1 MTTQATINKGDM
13 FVGSWGYDQ
22 TQYSI
27 YRVVEAKG
35 QFVTVEGTNGWSRF
49 DCNDLAVGSTV
60 KIYEYQAWDDLTD
73 AERKD
78 FESRGFNRWNYN
90 DWKREEAKKAAE
102 IRTIVKMGRVD
113 GNKYSYR
120 WELDN
125 GQIIDSTVDWKE
137 RPQVEI
143 VHGLTRRK
151 VTISKYDGQPRI
163 TIDQS
168 ITAHLDPEFGRNVN
182 KYEEQNEYTAY
193 NGR

>member
-1 MTTQATINKGDM
+1 MTTITKGDM
-13 FVGSWGYDQ
+13 FVAMWGYDQ

-27 YRVVEAKG
+27 YRTVVTKG

-49 DCNDLAVGSTV
+49 DNHDLAPGSTI
-60 KIYEYQAWDDLTD
+60 KLYTFKRWDDLTD
-73 AERKD
+73 DERAD
-78 FESRGFNRWNYN
+78 FTSRGFNHWNYQ
-90 DWKREEAKKAAE
+90 DFYRKQAIDAAE
-102 IRTIVKMGRVD
+102 VRTIVKVSRINR
-113 GNKYSYR
+113 NKYSYL

-125 GQIIDSTVDWKE
+125 GDTFSSAEDWTTRKD
-137 RPQVEI
+137 VSI

-151 VTISKYDGQPRI
+151 VTPGYDGKPRI

-168 ITAHLDPEFGRNVN
+168 ITAYLDQDFGRNVN

>member
-1 MTTQATINKGDM
+1 MTTQTTIKPGDM
-13 FVGSWGYDQ
+13 FVGMWGYDQ

-27 YRVVEAKG
+27 YRVVSAKG

-49 DCNDLAVGSTV
+49 DNRDLAVGSTIKV
-60 KIYEYQAWDDLTD
+60 YTFKRWDQLTDDERADLT
-73 AERKD
+73 
-78 FESRGFNRWNYN
+78 SRGFNHWNYQEHY
-90 DWKREEAKKAAE
+90 RKAAIDAAE
-102 IRTIVKMGRVD
+102 VRTIVKAGRVNRD
-113 GNKYSYR
+113 RYTYL

-125 GQIIDSTVDWKE
+125 GQIINSREDWTT
-137 RPQVEI
+137 RPDIHI

-168 ITAHLDPEFGRNVN
+168 ITAHLDPEYGRNQA
-182 KYEEQNEYTAY
+182 KYHEQNEYTAY

>member
-49 DCNDLAVGSTV
+49 DNHDLAPGSTV
-60 KIYEYQAWDDLTD
+60 KLYTLKRWDDLTD
-73 AERKD
+73 DERAD
-78 FESRGFNRWNYN
+78 FTSRGFNRWNYQ
-90 DWKREEAKKAAE
+90 DFYRKQAIDAAE
-102 IRTIVKMGRVD
+102 VRTIVKVSRINR
-113 GNKYSYR
+113 NKYSYL

-125 GQIIDSTVDWKE
+125 GDTFSSTKDWTTRKDVSII
-137 RPQVEI
+137 
-143 VHGLTRRK
+143 HGLTRRK
-151 VTISKYDGQPRI
+151 VSISKYDGQPRI

-168 ITAHLDPEFGRNVN
+168 ITAYLDQDFGRNVN